1 MAPQNPAMYV
11 ENGALCFNG
20 KALPDHL
27 YDPNNFTLAAYKEQ
41 IQTLLD
47 AGYEPVQYDTE
58 EQHEKS
64 VILRHDVAFSPS
76 QALKMAKIEQELGV
90 QSTFFF
96 NFDSGFYTVND
107 QKVQDTIREIQA
119 MGHQIG
125 IQIKPEDKDG
135 NLLVDEDLVRH
146 IEEQKNIFEATLGAN
161 VECVSFDVTKL
172 TPMGKIPQQAQIA
185 GMLNT
190 YGHKFA
196 DGVDR
201 SKGQAGNSNGM
212 HLYGTSMTDHV
223 EQGTPHLHLLVY
235 PDWLSDAPML
245 PHMRLLALPEVQ
257 KNQERY
263 YSQTLKNAHETGRCV
278 AGDGHFPA
286 VDEQVRTVMA
296 SNPAYEPPL
305 RKGHRSPQMDLDLSQ
320 D

>member
-41 IQTLLD
+41 IQTLLE
-47 AGYEPVQYDTE
+47 AGYEPVQYDTSE
-58 EQHEKS
+58 QQHEKS

-76 QALKMAKIEQELGV
+76 QALKMAKIEQELGA

-107 QKVQDTIREIQA
+107 ETVQETIREIQA
-119 MGHQIG
+119 MGHKIG
-125 IQIKPEDKDG
+125 IQIKPEDEDG
-135 NLLVDEDLVRH
+135 NLLIDEDLVRH
-146 IEEQKNIFEATLGAN
+146 TEDQKNIFEATLGAN

-172 TPMGKIPQQAQIA
+172 THIKKIPEQSQIA

-196 DGVDR
+196 DRMDR
-201 SKGQAGNSNGM
+201 SRGQAGNSNGM
-212 HLYGTSMTDHV
+212 HLYGTSITDHV

-235 PDWLSDAPML
+235 PDWVSDAPML
-245 PHMRLLALPEVQ
+245 PYRRISALPEIRANKELYEKMLEAV
-257 KNQERY
+257 
-263 YSQTLKNAHETGRCV
+263 HETGRCY

-286 VDEQVRTVMA
+286 VDAQVRTVMA
-296 SNPAYEPPL
+296 SNPAYEPPV
-305 RKGHRSPQMDLDLSQ
+305 RKEHRAPQTDLDLSQ